1 MIGPEQKTSKTKQHP
16 PSLSVEE
23 RFRLL
28 SESLTDYAFITFDQ
42 ENRITSWSAG
52 AEKLLGWSED
62 EVLGECGAILFTS
75 EDRER
80 GEVEKEIDQA
90 LHYGRAE
97 DDRWHMR
104 KDGSRFWGSGVMTAV
119 GDESGRTS
127 LSPKCC
133 ATLRNENGPR
143 RRSGKRRRSSVRPW
157 R

>member
-1 MIGPEQKTSKTKQHP
+1 MMGPEQKTSKTKQHP
-16 PSLSVEE
+16 PSLSIEE

-62 EVLGECGAILFTS
+62 EVLGESGAIFFTP

-104 KDGSRFWGSGVMTAV
+104 KDGSRFWASGVMTAV
-119 GDESGRTS
+119 GDESGRH
-127 LSPKCC
+127 LAFAKV
-133 ATLRNENGPR
+133 LRDLTER
-143 RRSGKRRRSSVRPW
+143 ERAEAVLRERRRSSVRPW